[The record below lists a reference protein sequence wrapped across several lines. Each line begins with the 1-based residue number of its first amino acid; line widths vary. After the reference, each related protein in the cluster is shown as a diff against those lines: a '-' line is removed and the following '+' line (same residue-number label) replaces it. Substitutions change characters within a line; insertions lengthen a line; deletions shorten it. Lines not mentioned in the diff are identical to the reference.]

1 MANVSLVFNSSEKG
15 ELETKLECYLNSSN
29 EVLIKI
35 YIGYGDDHNPYNMQ
49 YITLDKSTAIKL
61 VKVLRTEIS
70 QISE

>member
-15 ELETKLECYLNSSN
+15 GLDTKLECHLNGGQ
-29 EVLIKI
+29 EVFIKI
-35 YIGYGDDHNPYNMQ
+35 YNGDSEDYSSINMQ
-49 YITLDKSTAIKL
+49 CITLDKSTAIKL